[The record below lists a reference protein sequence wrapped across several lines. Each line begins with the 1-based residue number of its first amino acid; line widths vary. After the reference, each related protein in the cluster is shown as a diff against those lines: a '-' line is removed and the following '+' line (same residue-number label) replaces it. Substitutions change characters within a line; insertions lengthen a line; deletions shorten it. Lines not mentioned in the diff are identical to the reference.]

1 MQRTDVRIAELRGR
15 LTSSVTCTFLAPT
28 ASGCM
33 PLIYNDDTGM
43 PVRERP
49 THYAYAIGLTL
60 AALGFRWALA
70 PLLGTLQP
78 YAPGIAAIAAS
89 VLFWGW
95 RPAVASAIVAFLGAA
110 FLFERPGGLMLGISP
125 QSVAAS
131 LTFAVSAGLII
142 LVGHRARLAEQRLAE
157 ANAQLREA
165 DRRKDHFLATL
176 SHELR
181 NPIGVIAHGVAA
193 LQARDLDPRAGSI
206 VAILGRQVSQIRRL
220 VDDLL
225 DVSRIARGR
234 MALHTARTDIR
245 PAVEQA
251 VEGCQD
257 AVDRKQQSLV
267 VSVPH
272 HPVALDVDTAR
283 ITQVLSNLIDNASK
297 YSQPCADIRVNVA
310 EDADGVVIDVSD
322 NGPGIAPEVLPHVFD
337 LFDQGGPS
345 ASEGLGLGLGLCKRI
360 VEMHGGTIAALPN
373 TRACGTSFVIRLP
386 KPRPELEPAL

>member
-1 MQRTDVRIAELRGR
+1 
-15 LTSSVTCTFLAPT
+15 
-28 ASGCM
+28 M

>member
-1 MQRTDVRIAELRGR
+1 MQRTDVRIAELRGW